1 MKMRKTIIA
10 LLLSFVTVFAF
21 VGCGDSGSSEEPAA
35 DEGAAVSAVIATQ
48 DLTDVAAVAKGAG
61 YFNEQMGEGVEV
73 SRMAAGRDMITA
85 MKSGDA
91 NFAGPLGICPTIV
104 GLTTGT
110 DYKVIYVASLIRG
123 TEGLVVREST
133 GFETVAD
140 LKGQK
145 IGVTLAS
152 SGHYGMLCALED
164 AGLTTD
170 DVEILDMAPDAL
182 NSAWERGDIDVAY
195 TRNPTLTNIANK
207 DGKIILTAA
216 DLAKAG
222 HQTINF
228 HIVRSDFAEA
238 NPEAVT
244 NYVRAL
250 AQANDLYDNSKE
262 EAQEIVGEYL
272 EMDLDVVEQQM
283 SDDYPGLER
292 QLNDDVLGND
302 NAAAAMLQVAEFL
315 QKAGQIDDAKD
326 LDFFKN
332 AIDTTYIEQVLS
344 EK

>member
-1 MKMRKTIIA
+1 MKKTILA
-10 LLLSFVTVFAF
+10 LVLSVITMFAF
-21 VGCGDSGSSEEPAA
+21 VGCGGSSDTEST
-35 DEGAAVSAVIATQ
+35 DEATAAVIASQ
-48 DLTDVAAVAKGAG
+48 DLTDCTAVTKGAG
-61 YFNEQMGEGVEV
+61 YFNEEMGDGVDV
-73 SRMAAGRDMITA
+73 SRMAAGRYMITA

-170 DVEILDMAPDAL
+170 DVEILDMAPDAIFA
-182 NSAWERGDIDVAY
+182 AWERGDIDVAY
-195 TRNPTLTNIANK
+195 TWNPTLTNLANK

-228 HIVRSDFAEA
+228 HIVNTEFAEA
-238 NPEAVT
+238 HPDVVAA
-244 NYVRAL
+244 YVRAL
-250 AQANDLYDNSKE
+250 KRGNEYYESDKEDAQKVVS
-262 EAQEIVGEYL
+262 EYL

-283 SDDYPGLER
+283 SDVYPGLDR
-292 QLNDDVLGND
+292 QLDDDVLGND
-302 NAAAAMLQVAEFL
+302 NAAKAMLQVAEFL

-326 LDFFKN
+326 LDFYKA
-332 AIDTTYIEQVLS
+332 AIDTTFIEQVQG
-344 EK
+344 E

>member
-1 MKMRKTIIA
+1 MKRKIIA
-10 LLLSFVTVFAF
+10 LVLAVVTVFAF
-21 VGCGDSGSSEEPAA
+21 TGCGGSSDSGEAESSDVA
-35 DEGAAVSAVIATQ
+35 AVIATQ

-61 YFNEQMGEGVEV
+61 YFNEQMGDATDV

-104 GLTTGT
+104 GLTSGT

-133 GFETVAD
+133 GFDSVED

-164 AGLTTD
+164 AGMTTD
-170 DVEILDMAPDAL
+170 DVEILDMAPDAI

-195 TRNPTLTNIANK
+195 TWNPTLTNIANK
-207 DGKIILTAA
+207 DGKVILTAA
-216 DLAKAG
+216 DLAKAN

-228 HIVRSDFAEA
+228 HIVSTQFAEE

-244 NYVRAL
+244 AYVRAL

-262 EAQEIVGEYL
+262 EAQEIVSEYL
-272 EMDLDVVEQQM
+272 EMDMDVVEQQM
-283 SDDYPGLER
+283 SDVYPGLDR
-292 QLNDDVLGND
+292 QLDDDVLGND

-315 QKAGQIDDAKD
+315 QEAGQIDDAKD
-326 LDFFKN
+326 LDFYKN
-332 AIDTTYIEQVLS
+332 AIDTTFIENVLN

>member
-1 MKMRKTIIA
+1 MKKTILA
-10 LLLSFVTVFAF
+10 LVLSVITMFAV
-21 VGCGDSGSSEEPAA
+21 VGCGGSSDTEST
-35 DEGAAVSAVIATQ
+35 DEATAAVIASQ
-48 DLTDVAAVAKGAG
+48 DLTDCTAVTKGAG
-61 YFNEQMGEGVEV
+61 YFNEEMGDGVDV

-170 DVEILDMAPDAL
+170 DVEILDMAPDAIFA
-182 NSAWERGDIDVAY
+182 AWERGDIDVAY
-195 TRNPTLTNIANK
+195 TWNPTLTNLANK
-207 DGKIILTAA
+207 DGKVILTAA

-228 HIVRSDFAEA
+228 HIVNTEFAEA
-238 NPEAVT
+238 HPDVVAA
-244 NYVRAL
+244 YVRAL
-250 AQANDLYDNSKE
+250 QRGNEYYESDKE
-262 EAQEIVGEYL
+262 EAQKVVSEYL

-283 SDDYPGLER
+283 SDVYPGLDR
-292 QLNDDVLGND
+292 QLDDDVLGND
-302 NAAAAMLQVAEFL
+302 NAAKAMLQVAEFL

-326 LDFFKN
+326 LDFYKA
-332 AIDTTYIEQVLS
+332 AIDTTFIEQVQG
-344 EK
+344 E

>member
-1 MKMRKTIIA
+1 MKRTILA
-10 LLLSFVTVFAF
+10 LILSVVTMFAF
-21 VGCGDSGSSEEPAA
+21 VGCGGSSDSEGT
-35 DEGAAVSAVIATQ
+35 DEATAAVIASQ
-48 DLTDVAAVAKGAG
+48 DLTDCTAVTKGAG
-61 YFNEQMGEGVEV
+61 YFEEEMGDGVEV

-140 LKGQK
+140 LKGQT

-170 DVEILDMAPDAL
+170 DVEILDMAPDAI
-182 NSAWERGDIDVAY
+182 NAAWERGDIDVAY
-195 TRNPTLTNIANK
+195 TWNPTLTNLANK

-228 HIVRSDFAEA
+228 HIVNTEYAEA
-238 NPEAVT
+238 HPDAVAA
-244 NYVRAL
+244 YIRAL
-250 AQANDLYDNSKE
+250 KRGNEYYEADKEGAQNVVS
-262 EAQEIVGEYL
+262 EYL

-283 SDDYPGLER
+283 SDVYPGLDR
-292 QLNDDVLGND
+292 QLDDDVFGDD
-302 NAAAAMLQVAEFL
+302 NAAKAMLQVAEFL
-315 QKAGQIDDAKD
+315 MNAGQIDDAKD
-326 LDFFKN
+326 LDFYKN
-332 AIDTTYIEQVLS
+332 AIDLSFIEQVQG
-344 EK
+344 EE

>member
-1 MKMRKTIIA
+1 MKKTILA
-10 LLLSFVTVFAF
+10 LVLSVITMFAF
-21 VGCGDSGSSEEPAA
+21 VGCGGSSDTEST
-35 DEGAAVSAVIATQ
+35 DEATAAVIASQ
-48 DLTDVAAVAKGAG
+48 DLTDCTAVTKGAG
-61 YFNEQMGEGVEV
+61 YFNEEMGDGVDV

-170 DVEILDMAPDAL
+170 DVEILDMAPDAIFA
-182 NSAWERGDIDVAY
+182 AWERGDIDVAY
-195 TRNPTLTNIANK
+195 TWNPTLTNLANK

-228 HIVRSDFAEA
+228 HIVNTEFAEA
-238 NPEAVT
+238 HHDVVAA
-244 NYVRAL
+244 YVRAL
-250 AQANDLYDNSKE
+250 KRGNEYYESDKEDAQKVVS
-262 EAQEIVGEYL
+262 EYL

-283 SDDYPGLER
+283 SDVYPGLDR
-292 QLNDDVLGND
+292 QLDDDVLGND
-302 NAAAAMLQVAEFL
+302 NAAKAMLQVAEFL

-326 LDFFKN
+326 LDFYKA
-332 AIDTTYIEQVLS
+332 AIDTTFIEQVQG
-344 EK
+344 E

>member
-1 MKMRKTIIA
+1 MKKTILA
-10 LLLSFVTVFAF
+10 LVLSVITMFAF
-21 VGCGDSGSSEEPAA
+21 VGCGGSSDTEST
-35 DEGAAVSAVIATQ
+35 DEATAAVIASQ
-48 DLTDVAAVAKGAG
+48 DLTDCTAVTKGAG
-61 YFNEQMGEGVEV
+61 YFNEEMGDGVDV

-170 DVEILDMAPDAL
+170 DVEILDMAPDAIFA
-182 NSAWERGDIDVAY
+182 AWERGDIDVAY
-195 TRNPTLTNIANK
+195 TWNPTLTNLANK
-207 DGKIILTAA
+207 DGKVILTAA

-228 HIVRSDFAEA
+228 HIVNTEFAEA
-238 NPEAVT
+238 HPDVVAA
-244 NYVRAL
+244 YVRAL
-250 AQANDLYDNSKE
+250 QRGNEYYESDKE
-262 EAQEIVGEYL
+262 EAQKVVSEYL

-283 SDDYPGLER
+283 SDIYPGLDR
-292 QLNDDVLGND
+292 QLDDDVLGND
-302 NAAAAMLQVAEFL
+302 NAAKAMLQVAEFL

-326 LDFFKN
+326 LDFYKA
-332 AIDTTYIEQVLS
+332 AIDTTFIEQVQG
-344 EK
+344 E

>member
-1 MKMRKTIIA
+1 MKKTILA
-10 LLLSFVTVFAF
+10 LVLSVITMFAF
-21 VGCGDSGSSEEPAA
+21 VGCGGSSDTEST
-35 DEGAAVSAVIATQ
+35 DGATAAVIASQ
-48 DLTDVAAVAKGAG
+48 DLTDCTAVTKGAG
-61 YFNEQMGEGVEV
+61 YFNEEMGDGVDV

-170 DVEILDMAPDAL
+170 DVEILDMAPDAIFA
-182 NSAWERGDIDVAY
+182 AWERGDIDVAY
-195 TRNPTLTNIANK
+195 TWNPTLTNLANK
-207 DGKIILTAA
+207 DGKVILTAA

-228 HIVRSDFAEA
+228 HIVNTEFAEA
-238 NPEAVT
+238 HPDVVAA
-244 NYVRAL
+244 YVRAL
-250 AQANDLYDNSKE
+250 KRGNEYYESDKE
-262 EAQEIVGEYL
+262 EAQKVVSEYL

-283 SDDYPGLER
+283 SDIYPGLDR
-292 QLNDDVLGND
+292 QLDDDVLGND
-302 NAAAAMLQVAEFL
+302 NAAKAMLQVAEFL

-326 LDFFKN
+326 LDFYKA
-332 AIDTTYIEQVLS
+332 AIDTTFIEQVQG
-344 EK
+344 E

>member
-1 MKMRKTIIA
+1 MKKTILA
-10 LLLSFVTVFAF
+10 LILSVITMFAF
-21 VGCGDSGSSEEPAA
+21 VGCGGSSDTEST
-35 DEGAAVSAVIATQ
+35 DESTAAVIASQ
-48 DLTDVAAVAKGAG
+48 DLTDCTAVTKGAG
-61 YFNEQMGEGVEV
+61 YFNEEMGDGVDV

-170 DVEILDMAPDAL
+170 DVEILDMAPDAIFA
-182 NSAWERGDIDVAY
+182 AWERGDIDVAY
-195 TRNPTLTNIANK
+195 TWNPTLTNLANK
-207 DGKIILTAA
+207 DGKVILTAA

-228 HIVRSDFAEA
+228 HIVNTEFAEA
-238 NPEAVT
+238 HPDVVAA
-244 NYVRAL
+244 YVRAL
-250 AQANDLYDNSKE
+250 QRGNEYYESDKE
-262 EAQEIVGEYL
+262 EAQKVVSEYL

-283 SDDYPGLER
+283 SDVYPGLDR
-292 QLNDDVLGND
+292 QLDDDVLGND
-302 NAAAAMLQVAEFL
+302 NAAKAMLQVAEFL

-326 LDFFKN
+326 LDFYKA
-332 AIDTTYIEQVLS
+332 AIDTTFIEQVQG
-344 EK
+344 E

>member
-1 MKMRKTIIA
+1 MKMKKTIIA
-10 LLLSFVTVFAF
+10 LLLSLVTVFAF
-21 VGCGDSGSSEEPAA
+21 VGCGDSGSSDGDAEEAA
-35 DEGAAVSAVIATQ
+35 GAVIATQ
-48 DLTDVAAVAKGAG
+48 DLTDCAAVAKGAG
-61 YFNEQMGEGVEV
+61 YFTEEMSDATDV

-91 NFAGPLGICPTIV
+91 AFAGPLGICPTIV
-104 GLTTGT
+104 GLTSGT

-170 DVEILDMAPDAL
+170 DVEILDMAPDAI

-195 TRNPTLTNIANK
+195 TWNPTLTNIANR
-207 DGKIILTAA
+207 DGKVILTAA
-216 DLAKAG
+216 DLAEAD

-228 HIVRSDFAEA
+228 HIVSTKFAEE
-238 NPEAVT
+238 NPDAVV

-250 AQANDLYDNSKE
+250 AKANGLYESSKE
-262 EAQEIVGEYL
+262 EAQQIVSEYL

-283 SDDYPGLER
+283 SDVYPGLDR
-292 QLNDDVLGND
+292 QLDDDVLGND
-302 NAAAAMLQVAEFL
+302 NAAEAMYQVAKFL
-315 QKAGQIDDAKD
+315 QDAGQIDDAKD
-326 LDFFKN
+326 VEFYKN
-332 AIDTTYIEQVLS
+332 AIDTQYIEQVLN

>member
-1 MKMRKTIIA
+1 MKKTILA
-10 LLLSFVTVFAF
+10 LVLSVITMFAF
-21 VGCGDSGSSEEPAA
+21 VGCGGSSDTEST
-35 DEGAAVSAVIATQ
+35 DGATAAVIASQ
-48 DLTDVAAVAKGAG
+48 DLTDCTAVTKGAG
-61 YFNEQMGEGVEV
+61 YFNEEMGDGVDV

-170 DVEILDMAPDAL
+170 DVEILDMAPDAIFA
-182 NSAWERGDIDVAY
+182 AWERGDIDVAY
-195 TRNPTLTNIANK
+195 TWNPTLTNLANK
-207 DGKIILTAA
+207 DGKVILTAA
-216 DLAKAG
+216 DLAEAG

-228 HIVRSDFAEA
+228 HIVNTEFAEA
-238 NPEAVT
+238 HPDVVAA
-244 NYVRAL
+244 YVRAL
-250 AQANDLYDNSKE
+250 KRGNEYYESDKE
-262 EAQEIVGEYL
+262 EAQKVVSEYL

-283 SDDYPGLER
+283 SDIYPGLDR
-292 QLNDDVLGND
+292 QLDDDVLGND
-302 NAAAAMLQVAEFL
+302 NAAKAMLQVAEFL

-326 LDFFKN
+326 LDFYKA
-332 AIDTTYIEQVLS
+332 AIDTTFIEQVQG
-344 EK
+344 E

>member
-1 MKMRKTIIA
+1 MKKTI
-10 LLLSFVTVFAF
+10 LSLVLSVITMFAF
-21 VGCGDSGSSEEPAA
+21 VGCGGSSDTEST
-35 DEGAAVSAVIATQ
+35 DGATAAVIASQ
-48 DLTDVAAVAKGAG
+48 DLTDCTAVTKGAG
-61 YFNEQMGEGVEV
+61 YFNEEMGDGVDV

-170 DVEILDMAPDAL
+170 DVEILDMAPDAIFA
-182 NSAWERGDIDVAY
+182 AWERGDIDVAY
-195 TRNPTLTNIANK
+195 TWNPTLTNLANK
-207 DGKIILTAA
+207 DGKVILTAA

-228 HIVRSDFAEA
+228 HIVNTEFAEA
-238 NPEAVT
+238 HPDVVAA
-244 NYVRAL
+244 YVRAL
-250 AQANDLYDNSKE
+250 KRGNEYYESDKE
-262 EAQEIVGEYL
+262 EAQKVVSEYL

-283 SDDYPGLER
+283 SDIYPGLDR
-292 QLNDDVLGND
+292 QLDDDVLGND
-302 NAAAAMLQVAEFL
+302 NAAEAMLQVAEFL

-326 LDFFKN
+326 LDFYKA
-332 AIDTTYIEQVLS
+332 AIDTTFIEQVQG
-344 EK
+344 E

>member
-1 MKMRKTIIA
+1 MKKTILA
-10 LLLSFVTVFAF
+10 LVLSVITMFAF
-21 VGCGDSGSSEEPAA
+21 VGCGGSSDTEST
-35 DEGAAVSAVIATQ
+35 DGATAAVIASQ
-48 DLTDVAAVAKGAG
+48 DLTDCTAVTKGAG
-61 YFNEQMGEGVEV
+61 YFNEEMGDGVDV

-170 DVEILDMAPDAL
+170 DVEILDMAPDAIFA
-182 NSAWERGDIDVAY
+182 AWERGDIDVAY
-195 TRNPTLTNIANK
+195 TWNPTLTNLANK
-207 DGKIILTAA
+207 DGKVILTAA

-228 HIVRSDFAEA
+228 HIVNTEFAEA
-238 NPEAVT
+238 HPDVVAS
-244 NYVRAL
+244 YVRAL
-250 AQANDLYDNSKE
+250 KRGNEYYESDKE
-262 EAQEIVGEYL
+262 EAQKVVSEYL

-283 SDDYPGLER
+283 SDIYPGLDR
-292 QLNDDVLGND
+292 QLDDDVLGND
-302 NAAAAMLQVAEFL
+302 NAAKAMLQVAEFL

-326 LDFFKN
+326 LDFYKA
-332 AIDTTYIEQVLS
+332 AIDTTFIEQVQG
-344 EK
+344 E

>member
-1 MKMRKTIIA
+1 MKKTILA
-10 LLLSFVTVFAF
+10 LVLSVITMFAF
-21 VGCGDSGSSEEPAA
+21 VGCGGSSDTEST
-35 DEGAAVSAVIATQ
+35 DEATAAVIASQ
-48 DLTDVAAVAKGAG
+48 DLTDCTAVTKGAG
-61 YFNEQMGEGVEV
+61 YFNEEMGDGVDV

-170 DVEILDMAPDAL
+170 DVEILDMAPDAIFA
-182 NSAWERGDIDVAY
+182 AWERGDIDVAY
-195 TRNPTLTNIANK
+195 TWNPTLTNLANK
-207 DGKIILTAA
+207 DGKVILTAA

-228 HIVRSDFAEA
+228 HIVNTEFAEA
-238 NPEAVT
+238 HPDVVAA
-244 NYVRAL
+244 YVRAL
-250 AQANDLYDNSKE
+250 QRGNEYYESDKE
-262 EAQEIVGEYL
+262 EAQKVVSEYL

-283 SDDYPGLER
+283 SDVYPGLDR
-292 QLNDDVLGND
+292 QLDDDVLGND
-302 NAAAAMLQVAEFL
+302 NAAKAMLQVAEFL

-326 LDFFKN
+326 LDFYKA
-332 AIDTTYIEQVLS
+332 AIDTTFIEQVQG
-344 EK
+344 E

>member
-1 MKMRKTIIA
+1 M
-10 LLLSFVTVFAF
+10 
-21 VGCGDSGSSEEPAA
+21 
-35 DEGAAVSAVIATQ
+35 
-48 DLTDVAAVAKGAG
+48 
-61 YFNEQMGEGVEV
+61 

-170 DVEILDMAPDAL
+170 DVEILDMAPDAIFA
-182 NSAWERGDIDVAY
+182 AWERGDIDVAY
-195 TRNPTLTNIANK
+195 TWNPTLTNLANK

-228 HIVRSDFAEA
+228 HIVNTEFAEA
-238 NPEAVT
+238 HPDVVAA
-244 NYVRAL
+244 YVRAL
-250 AQANDLYDNSKE
+250 KRGNEYYESDKEDAQKVVS
-262 EAQEIVGEYL
+262 EYL

-283 SDDYPGLER
+283 SDVYPGLDR
-292 QLNDDVLGND
+292 QLDDDVLGND
-302 NAAAAMLQVAEFL
+302 NAAKAMLQVAEFL

-326 LDFFKN
+326 LDFYKA
-332 AIDTTYIEQVLS
+332 AIDTTFIEQVQG
-344 EK
+344 E

>member
-1 MKMRKTIIA
+1 MKKTI
-10 LLLSFVTVFAF
+10 LSLVLSVITMFAF
-21 VGCGDSGSSEEPAA
+21 VGCGGSSDTEST
-35 DEGAAVSAVIATQ
+35 DGATAAVIASQ
-48 DLTDVAAVAKGAG
+48 DLTDCTAVTKGAG
-61 YFNEQMGEGVEV
+61 YFNEEMGDGVDV

-170 DVEILDMAPDAL
+170 DVEILDMAPDAIFA
-182 NSAWERGDIDVAY
+182 AWERGDIDVAY
-195 TRNPTLTNIANK
+195 TWNPTLTNLANK
-207 DGKIILTAA
+207 DGKVILTAA

-228 HIVRSDFAEA
+228 HIVNTEFAEA
-238 NPEAVT
+238 HPDVVAS
-244 NYVRAL
+244 YVRAL
-250 AQANDLYDNSKE
+250 KRGNEYYESDKE
-262 EAQEIVGEYL
+262 EAQKVVSEYL

-283 SDDYPGLER
+283 SDIYPGLDR
-292 QLNDDVLGND
+292 QLDDDVLGND
-302 NAAAAMLQVAEFL
+302 NAAKAMLQVAEFL

-326 LDFFKN
+326 LDFYKA
-332 AIDTTYIEQVLS
+332 AIDTTFIEQVQG
-344 EK
+344 E

>member
-1 MKMRKTIIA
+1 MKKTI
-10 LLLSFVTVFAF
+10 LSLVLSVITMFAF
-21 VGCGDSGSSEEPAA
+21 VGCGGSSDTEST
-35 DEGAAVSAVIATQ
+35 DGATAAVIASQ
-48 DLTDVAAVAKGAG
+48 DLTDCTAVTKGAG
-61 YFNEQMGEGVEV
+61 YFNEEMGDGVDV

-170 DVEILDMAPDAL
+170 DVEILDMAPDAIFA
-182 NSAWERGDIDVAY
+182 AWERGDIDVAY
-195 TRNPTLTNIANK
+195 TWNPTLTNLANK
-207 DGKIILTAA
+207 DGKVILTAA
-216 DLAKAG
+216 DLAEAG

-228 HIVRSDFAEA
+228 HIVNTEFAEA
-238 NPEAVT
+238 HPDVVAA
-244 NYVRAL
+244 YVRAL
-250 AQANDLYDNSKE
+250 KRGNEYYESDKE
-262 EAQEIVGEYL
+262 EAQKVVSEYL

-283 SDDYPGLER
+283 SDIYPGLDR
-292 QLNDDVLGND
+292 QLDDDVLGND
-302 NAAAAMLQVAEFL
+302 NAAKAMLQVAEFL

-326 LDFFKN
+326 LDFYKA
-332 AIDTTYIEQVLS
+332 AIDTTFIEQVQG
-344 EK
+344 E

>member
-1 MKMRKTIIA
+1 MKKTI
-10 LLLSFVTVFAF
+10 LSLVLSVITMFAF
-21 VGCGDSGSSEEPAA
+21 VGCGGSSDTEST
-35 DEGAAVSAVIATQ
+35 DGATAAVIASQ
-48 DLTDVAAVAKGAG
+48 DLTDCTAVTKGAG
-61 YFNEQMGEGVEV
+61 YFNEEMGDGVDV

-170 DVEILDMAPDAL
+170 DVEILDMAPDAIFA
-182 NSAWERGDIDVAY
+182 AWERGDIDVAY
-195 TRNPTLTNIANK
+195 TWNPTLTNLANK
-207 DGKIILTAA
+207 DGKVILTAA

-228 HIVRSDFAEA
+228 HIVNTEFAEA
-238 NPEAVT
+238 HPDVVAA
-244 NYVRAL
+244 YVRAL
-250 AQANDLYDNSKE
+250 KRGNEYYESDKE
-262 EAQEIVGEYL
+262 EAQKVVSEYL

-283 SDDYPGLER
+283 SDIYPGLDR
-292 QLNDDVLGND
+292 QLDDDVLGND
-302 NAAAAMLQVAEFL
+302 NAAKAMLQVAEFL

-326 LDFFKN
+326 LDFYKA
-332 AIDTTYIEQVLS
+332 AIDTTFIEQVQG
-344 EK
+344 E

>member
-1 MKMRKTIIA
+1 MKKTILA
-10 LLLSFVTVFAF
+10 LILSVITMFAF
-21 VGCGDSGSSEEPAA
+21 VGCGGSSDTEST
-35 DEGAAVSAVIATQ
+35 DESTAAVIASQ
-48 DLTDVAAVAKGAG
+48 DLTDCTAVTKGAG
-61 YFNEQMGEGVEV
+61 YFNEEMGDGVDV

-170 DVEILDMAPDAL
+170 DVEILDMAPDAIFA
-182 NSAWERGDIDVAY
+182 AWERGDIDVAY
-195 TRNPTLTNIANK
+195 TWNPTLTNLANK
-207 DGKIILTAA
+207 DGKVILTAA

-228 HIVRSDFAEA
+228 HIVNTEFAEA
-238 NPEAVT
+238 HPDVVAA
-244 NYVRAL
+244 YVRAL
-250 AQANDLYDNSKE
+250 QRGNEYYESDKE
-262 EAQEIVGEYL
+262 EAQKVVSEYL

-283 SDDYPGLER
+283 SDVYPGLHR
-292 QLNDDVLGND
+292 QLDDDVFGND
-302 NAAAAMLQVAEFL
+302 NAAKAMLQVAEFL

-326 LDFFKN
+326 LDFYKA
-332 AIDTTYIEQVLS
+332 AIDTTFIEQVQG
-344 EK
+344 E

>member
-1 MKMRKTIIA
+1 MKKTILA
-10 LLLSFVTVFAF
+10 LVLSVITMFAF
-21 VGCGDSGSSEEPAA
+21 VGCGGSSDTEST
-35 DEGAAVSAVIATQ
+35 DEATAAVIASQ
-48 DLTDVAAVAKGAG
+48 DLTDCTAVTKGAG
-61 YFNEQMGEGVEV
+61 YFNEEMGDGVDV

-170 DVEILDMAPDAL
+170 DVEILDMAPDAIFA
-182 NSAWERGDIDVAY
+182 AWERGDIDVAY
-195 TRNPTLTNIANK
+195 TWNPTLTNLANK

-228 HIVRSDFAEA
+228 HIVNTEFAEA
-238 NPEAVT
+238 HPDVVAA
-244 NYVRAL
+244 YVRAL
-250 AQANDLYDNSKE
+250 KRGNEYYESDKEDAQKVVS
-262 EAQEIVGEYL
+262 EYL

-283 SDDYPGLER
+283 SDVYPGLDR
-292 QLNDDVLGND
+292 QLDDDVLGND
-302 NAAAAMLQVAEFL
+302 NAAKAMLQVAEFL

-326 LDFFKN
+326 LDFYKA
-332 AIDTTYIEQVLS
+332 AIDTTFIEQVQG
-344 EK
+344 E